1 MISAKNEKT
10 MGEEKVMDRKMTEK
24 EFENRCMDVI
34 ESIASLDIGQE
45 KQKIPIIKQS
55 SGFSILRGSRIYFSR
70 AWINHA
76 SEKYCF
82 VPIASEKQHTD
93 AVFPCSQITG
103 PENFDGCFEN
113 YL

>member
-45 KQKIPIIKQS
+45 KEKNPDNQAIIGIFYPSRQS
-55 SGFSILRGSRIYFSR
+55 HIFFTRMD
-70 AWINHA
+70 
-76 SEKYCF
+76 KPCF
-82 VPIASEKQHTD
+82 
-93 AVFPCSQITG
+93 
-103 PENFDGCFEN
+103 
-113 YL
+113 